1 MFTPKYPRPDTAPN
15 PTTLPPLAPLVPTS
29 DGHVPACTCSH
40 THTPTTPTPGPA
52 PVAMRPTVQFTP
64 GALVALAAGGTA
76 AVLVIGTVLV
86 SILLAVAITGASVA
100 VCAIVI
106 RSLLNSQHKAR

>member
-1 MFTPKYPRPDTAPN
+1 MFTPKYPRPDTAPA
-15 PTTLPPLAPLVPTS
+15 PTVVPPAALVPTS
-29 DGHVPACTCSH
+29 DGHTPACTCGH
-40 THTPTTPTPGPA
+40 THTPTTPTPA
-52 PVAMRPTVQFTP
+52 PVSTRPTVQLTP

-76 AVLVIGTVLV
+76 AVLVVGTVLV
-86 SILLAVAITGASVA
+86 SMLLAVAVTGASVA